1 MSDKSDNNGPLSPEE
16 MTQIDHG
23 ISGSIRQPVLA
34 PRFLKD
40 LLNRLNTALGT
51 IQELEQRVASLEA
64 KSPAKPESKLQS
76 QQPAKPKSPDDI

>member
-1 MSDKSDNNGPLSPEE
+1 MSDNKGPLSPEE

-23 ISGSIRQPVLA
+23 ISGTIRQPVQS

-51 IQELEQRVASLEA
+51 IQELEQRVASLES
-64 KSPAKPESKLQS
+64 KSPAKPESKTQT
-76 QQPAKPKSPDDI
+76 PTKPKSPDDI